1 MKAVLLVGGQGT
13 RLRPL
18 TYRIPKPLVPVMGKP
33 LIRHVIDSLPKEV
46 DEIIVP
52 VSYKR
57 QAMQEY
63 IDSCDLGRGVV
74 LVDEPEPLGTGGAVK
89 NVREHLSDTFL
100 VVNGDTISS
109 LDLEEFVSFHR
120 KKGGVATISLR
131 EVEDP
136 EPFGIVEL
144 DPDGRILRFQEKPKR
159 DEAFSNLANAGAY
172 ALEPEVLEHIGDGF
186 VSMERDVFPEILD
199 KGMFGMRF
207 GGVWMDCGTRENLLD
222 AYWGLMGPETRILSR
237 SSVRGG
243 SDIKPPVV
251 VMDECVIAG
260 TTIGP
265 NAYVSERAVIGL
277 RSTVERSVILED
289 ARIGTACLIRDSIID
304 VGVSVPD
311 GTKVV
316 AEIRSRADRE

>member
-1 MKAVLLVGGQGT
+1 
-13 RLRPL
+13 
-18 TYRIPKPLVPVMGKP
+18 MGKP

-57 QAMQEY
+57 QAMQDY
-63 IDSCDLGRGVV
+63 VDSCDLDRGVV

-89 NVREHLSDTFL
+89 NVSEHLSGTFL

-120 KKGGVATISLR
+120 NKGGVATISLR

-144 DPDGRILRFQEKPKR
+144 NPDGRILRFQEKPKR

-172 ALEPEVLEHIGDGF
+172 ALEPEVLDYIGEGF
-186 VSMERDVFPEILD
+186 VSMERKVFPEILD

-207 GGVWMDCGTRENLLD
+207 GGVWIDCGTRENLLD
-222 AYWGLMGPETRILSR
+222 AYWNLMGPDTTTLSR
-237 SSVRGG
+237 SCVHGG
-243 SDIKPPVV
+243 SELRPPVV
-251 VMDECVIAG
+251 VKDESVIAG
-260 TTIGP
+260 ATIGP
-265 NAYVSERAVIGL
+265 HAYVSERAVIGL

-289 ARIGTACLIRDSIID
+289 ARIGTGCVIRDSIID

-311 GTKVV
+311 GTKVLS
-316 AEIRSRADRE
+316 EIRSKAEKE